1 MEQQQLLALIVAFV
15 LISALGGLLGFIYFF
30 NQNKKEE
37 EGEDV
42 GVSNR
47 GSTAGEGSSR
57 TRDRRG
63 MRGAAALRRR
73 AAAAAQQQQNQ
84 EDEIEDDDEDE
95 EEIQE
100 GGPQSKAAKR
110 AAKKEEK
117 RKARE
122 EARAARE
129 AQEDARTHK
138 ISAYEERQR
147 QKEEEREEREREE
160 EEEQQRIEEERRKK
174 EEEEAAKWMD
184 LIKVEGAGE
193 VEQQTEEETAGLLQQ
208 FVDAIIERKMVV
220 LDDLA
225 ADFKLRTSDVISR
238 IKGLEEMG
246 TLTGVMDDRGK
257 FIYVSREE
265 MASVAN
271 YIRSKGRVKISEL
284 AQKSN
289 ELVDLEAKEA
299 ANFGGDNAQQL
310 DLSFDDLVEPIEDIQ
325 IQQSPIQVS

>member
-1 MEQQQLLALIVAFV
+1 MRRKF
-15 LISALGGLLGFIYFF
+15 
-30 NQNKKEE
+30 KK
-37 EGEDV
+37 
-42 GVSNR
+42 
-47 GSTAGEGSSR
+47 
-57 TRDRRG
+57 
-63 MRGAAALRRR
+63 AAL
-73 AAAAAQQQQNQ
+73 NPK
-84 EDEIEDDDEDE
+84 
-95 EEIQE
+95 
-100 GGPQSKAAKR
+100 PQKGQL
-110 AAKKEEK
+110 KKEEK